1 MALLLR
7 LKGNLARDGSIG
19 SDFFWRIIM
28 KNIHLALMPLML
40 LVSNMASA
48 NVWAPTNADSNFFN
62 LETLMGLPTAAQF
75 GIFEDNVDVA
85 TAAPIISFNGGTKL
99 DFTQNGNNWD
109 LTSGSGTGTLS
120 ESSNFQIGYLSG
132 AGWIGEAGNNEI
144 NSLGGTSYQLFFI
157 DPTLA
162 INNVKSLFAVD
173 IISSEA
179 GAPVPLPAAA
189 WFLGTGLIGLM
200 AVSRR
205 KKAV

>member
-1 MALLLR
+1 
-7 LKGNLARDGSIG
+7 
-19 SDFFWRIIM
+19 
-28 KNIHLALMPLML
+28 MPLML

-62 LETLMGLPTAAQF
+62 LETLMGLPTASQF
-75 GIFEDNVDVA
+75 GIFEDNVDVT
-85 TAAPIISFNGGTKL
+85 TAVPIISFNGGTTL
-99 DFTQNGNNWD
+99 GFTLNGNNWD
-109 LTSGSGTGTLS
+109 LTSGSGSGTLS

-132 AGWIGEAGNNEI
+132 AGWVGEAGNNEI
-144 NSLGGTSYQLFFI
+144 SSLGGTSYQLFFI
-157 DPTLA
+157 DPTMA

-189 WFLGTGLIGLM
+189 WFLGTGLMGLM